1 MDEQNK
7 MNLTINKQQIE
18 LNEFKNI
25 KKIRDEYLDQK

>member
-7 MNLTINKQQIE
+7 MNLTINKQEIE

-25 KKIRDEYLDQK
+25 KKIRDEYLDQI